1 MIEKEFTSRDC
12 SDPQSPIINIFD
24 GIPGDLAEERFDT
37 LLHLG
42 AVRIERIV
50 SAGQVTPEGEWY
62 DQGWDEWILL
72 LAGRATLAL
81 EGDHEPR
88 LLTVGDCTLIPAH
101 QRHRVEWTSPD
112 EKTVWLAVHIGESRQ

>member
-1 MIEKEFTSRDC
+1 MIEKEFTSREC
-12 SDPQSPIINIFD
+12 RRSQSVISNLFE
-24 GIPGDLAEERFDT
+24 GIPADLAEERFDM
-37 LLHLG
+37 LLHLC

-72 LAGRATLAL
+72 LAGCATLIL
-81 EGDHEPR
+81 EGDHEPH

-101 QRHRVEWTSPD
+101 QRHRVEWTSLD
-112 EKTVWLAVHIGESRQ
+112 EKTIWLAVHIGESRQ

>member
-1 MIEKEFTSRDC
+1 MIEKEFTSREC
-12 SDPQSPIINIFD
+12 RRSQSVVSNLFE
-24 GIPGDLAEERFDT
+24 GIPAGLAEERFDT
-37 LLHLG
+37 LLFLR

-50 SAGQVTPEGEWY
+50 SAGHVTPEGEWY

-72 LAGRATLAL
+72 LAGCATLIL
-81 EGDHEPR
+81 EGDHEPH
-88 LLTVGDCTLIPAH
+88 LLTVGDCMLIPAH